1 MEYCIP
7 VGFENAL
14 EYELDL
20 GGNRFAV
27 GVTGRFTA
35 NEDDE
40 PVLKVTLCF
49 LESSSSRLLKFVFR
63 PDGGLTVKFDEAP
76 GLLVAMRSLQGT
88 MKSQSQG
95 LDLFK
100 DIDYLHYLIHR
111 VCSPRRAQRAAGG
124 IACSRAGVTQS
135 FPARSAAKAAFAFQT
150 DRARFFPRQAF
161 AVPTGLARPAA
172 RTHFAL

>member
-1 MEYCIP
+1 MPPAQDPIPAAFRVGDNTLSLLWTEGGVEYCIP

-111 VCSPRRAQRAAGG
+111 VCSPVVH
-124 IACSRAGVTQS
+124 SVPPEEL
-135 FPARSAAKAAFAFQT
+135 PA
-150 DRARFFPRQAF
+150 PGQA
-161 AVPTGLARPAA
+161 
-172 RTHFAL
+172 